1 MEGNPYSL
9 SSPLMDRNPSSAW
22 GVNGAVVQWRTKT
35 KWNKVRGR
43 ERWLPHPLQQLTSYL
58 FWVSNP
64 VFLSHH
70 LQSCKLLCVSTGVT
84 VTSSQWSIK
93 RKLDLFWG
101 PKTRQN
107 DKGFWALPEQPAQLR
122 QVRLC
127 CRNTQHQHPS
137 NLTQQKF
144 IYCSYK
150 VHYRSGRPSRT
161 DTSPQCGRSAFQ
173 TVLISWLLYAYMTEA
188 EDSTRV
194 LYQQISASVQKW
206 DFYTTHCSKLSQ
218 DPVERKGAKK
228 DNHYPTTF
236 FFFFWLSHISLQDTS
251 SPTKDWTQTL
261 SSESEE
267 SYWTARKS
275 QPPHSYC
282 SLGYKL
288 HSNKHFVSLSIIMSL
303 A

>member
-236 FFFFWLSHISLQDTS
+236 FFFFL
-251 SPTKDWTQTL
+251 
-261 SSESEE
+261 
-267 SYWTARKS
+267 AV
-275 QPPHSYC
+275 PH
-282 SLGYKL
+282 
-288 HSNKHFVSLSIIMSL
+288 
-303 A
+303 

>member
-1 MEGNPYSL
+1 MARTFPLEVSHSPTGLDCSCDPVQVSSQLSPFSPGREATFLFILWENLVTCVLVLWGTTHKRHKRYLTNNHLKSTTFTWRMEGNPYPI

-22 GVNGAVVQWRTKT
+22 GANGAVVQWRTKT
-35 KWNKVRGR
+35 KWNKVRER
-43 ERWLPHPLQQLTSYL
+43 ERWLPQSLQQLTSYL

-93 RKLDLFWG
+93 RKLDLFRG

-107 DKGFWALPEQPAQLR
+107 DKSFWALPEQPAQLR
-122 QVRLC
+122 QVTLC

-137 NLTQQKF
+137 DLTQQKF

-173 TVLISWLLYAYMTEA
+173 TVLIS
-188 EDSTRV
+188 
-194 LYQQISASVQKW
+194 
-206 DFYTTHCSKLSQ
+206 
-218 DPVERKGAKK
+218 
-228 DNHYPTTF
+228 
-236 FFFFWLSHISLQDTS
+236 
-251 SPTKDWTQTL
+251 
-261 SSESEE
+261 
-267 SYWTARKS
+267 
-275 QPPHSYC
+275 
-282 SLGYKL
+282 
-288 HSNKHFVSLSIIMSL
+288 
-303 A
+303 